1 MSAYLLANTGKAD
14 IFIIEY
20 IQSPCTGSVPSC
32 TWTFCAKKMIYPPDV
47 HVSGYAKSRKADG
60 ENKGQRL
67 LALRY
72 VEGSTVHEDCADE
85 KEILA
90 ELQQV

>member
-1 MSAYLLANTGKAD
+1 M
-14 IFIIEY
+14 
-20 IQSPCTGSVPSC
+20 
-32 TWTFCAKKMIYPPDV
+32 
-47 HVSGYAKSRKADG
+47 ADG

-72 VEGSTVHEDCADE
+72 AEGSTVHEDCADE

-90 ELQQV
+90 ELQQI

>member
-1 MSAYLLANTGKAD
+1 M
-14 IFIIEY
+14 
-20 IQSPCTGSVPSC
+20 
-32 TWTFCAKKMIYPPDV
+32 
-47 HVSGYAKSRKADG
+47 ADG

-90 ELQQV
+90 ELQQVRMQDSLLRREHGTI

>member
-1 MSAYLLANTGKAD
+1 M
-14 IFIIEY
+14 
-20 IQSPCTGSVPSC
+20 
-32 TWTFCAKKMIYPPDV
+32 
-47 HVSGYAKSRKADG
+47 ADG

-72 VEGSTVHEDCADE
+72 VEGSTMHEDCADE